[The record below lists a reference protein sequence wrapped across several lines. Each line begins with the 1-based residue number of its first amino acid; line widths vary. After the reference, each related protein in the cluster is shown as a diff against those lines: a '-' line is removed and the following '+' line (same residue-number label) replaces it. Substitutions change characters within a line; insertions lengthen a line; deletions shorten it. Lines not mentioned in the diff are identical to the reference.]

1 MSSSKCFTNIVAR
14 ALAVSWLCIACFG
27 APSHAAAATL
37 SAPRLRQDAQALADY
52 VAQFLKTHAAQG
64 DALQVHAEPPRTT
77 VAACTQL
84 HAEMPRV
91 LRPRT
96 AVAVRCLAPQAWN
109 LTVYANLTLPGAY
122 YAAARTIAPGEAL
135 DQGDVR
141 RVQADLLRLPAG
153 AVTDPAQLLG
163 RIATQRIRQGSAI
176 RSGSL
181 RDPGS
186 IQRGQRVHVQA
197 RGAGFVMRG
206 EGQALAGGA
215 PGATIAVR
223 MVSGAVISAFV
234 VDATTVQVPL

>member
-1 MSSSKCFTNIVAR
+1 MSSSKRFLNAAAR
-14 ALAVSWLCIACFG
+14 ALVWSLLCCTCLG
-27 APSHAAAATL
+27 APGYADAAPKL
-37 SAPRLRQDAQALADY
+37 QQDAQALADY

-64 DALQVHAEPPRTT
+64 DALQVRAEPPRTT

-84 HAEMPRV
+84 HADVPRA

-109 LTVYANLTLPGAY
+109 LTVHANLTLPGAY
-122 YAAARTIAPGEAL
+122 YAAARTIAPGETL
-135 DQGDVR
+135 GQDDVR

-163 RIATQRIRQGSAI
+163 QVATQRIRQGSAI
-176 RSGSL
+176 KSGSL

-186 IQRGQRVHVQA
+186 VQRGQRVHTEA

-223 MVSGAVISAFV
+223 TASGAVISAIV
-234 VDATTVQVPL
+234 INATTVQVPL